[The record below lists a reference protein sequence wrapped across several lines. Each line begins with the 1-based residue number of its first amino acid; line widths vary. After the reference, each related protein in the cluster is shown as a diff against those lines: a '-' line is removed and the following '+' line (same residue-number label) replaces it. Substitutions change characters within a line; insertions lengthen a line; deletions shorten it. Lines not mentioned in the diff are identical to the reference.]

1 MFYWPGLQSDV
12 RSYVA
17 GCETCTKRKDPN
29 PTKRAPMQIFRS
41 GFPMERL
48 TIDILGEL
56 PMTPNG
62 NKYILVISDYFTKWT
77 EALPMPNME
86 ACTVAKTLVEN
97 VLFRFGILL
106 KIHSDQGRQF
116 ESNLFKEMCKLL
128 GIEKTRTTPYH
139 PESDGMVERFNRTL
153 ATMLSA
159 FVSSNHKDWDEQLP
173 NVMMTYRSTEHE
185 TTGMS
190 PNIFMFGREVAT
202 PLDLMYEMP
211 PMNKSIPNNLWVW
224 ELQDRIE
231 TEHATVRK
239 YTQQSLR
246 RQKHTRL
253 KYCGLNSFISGY
265 YLHFLFR
272 RNNGIID
279 LG

>member
-17 GCETCTKRKDPN
+17 GCETCTKRTEPN
-29 PTKRAPMQIFRS
+29 PTKRAPMQIVRS

-48 TIDILGEL
+48 AIDILGEL
-56 PMTPNG
+56 QMTPNG

-86 ACTVAKTLVEN
+86 ACTVAKTLVDF
-97 VLFRFGILL
+97 VLCRFGIPL

-159 FVSSNHKDWDEQLP
+159 FVSSNHK
-173 NVMMTYRSTEHE
+173 
-185 TTGMS
+185 
-190 PNIFMFGREVAT
+190 
-202 PLDLMYEMP
+202 
-211 PMNKSIPNNLWVW
+211 
-224 ELQDRIE
+224 
-231 TEHATVRK
+231 
-239 YTQQSLR
+239 
-246 RQKHTRL
+246 
-253 KYCGLNSFISGY
+253 
-265 YLHFLFR
+265 
-272 RNNGIID
+272 
-279 LG
+279 